1 MEAVVIVGG
10 MLACMAAV
18 VALVV
23 VAAVLGRRRERDRR
37 DALHRWAATHG
48 WTLVPN
54 PAVDWSARLP
64 GRNRRGVTLAL
75 TGALW
80 GRRASV
86 ADYSYTET
94 TSTTTSD
101 GQGGTTHGTQSTTH
115 HYTVLVVHLDRPS
128 PYLGIQPRGTLSR
141 WGRALF
147 GTGTALGHE
156 QFDKQFQVV
165 GEPGASPYP
174 LSPHLLAAHVAGAVP
189 AWTLQGTD
197 LLAAVP
203 GRLRDPDTIPQQIGP
218 LYRVAD
224 LLTGRV
230 PAGAPPLPGAV
241 PAAGPAPFPGA
252 APVPGLPSSA
262 GPLPGPAA
270 GPATGSGP
278 AGGSVPGPDPVPRIP
293 PGEWRP
299 S

>member
-1 MEAVVIVGG
+1 MDGVVILGG
-10 MLACMAAV
+10 ALTCMAAV

-23 VAAVLGRRRERDRR
+23 VAVVAGRRRERDRR
-37 DALHRWAATHG
+37 EVLHRWAAAHG
-48 WTLVPN
+48 WTVVPD
-54 PAVDWSARLP
+54 PAVDWSTRLP

-75 TGALW
+75 TGPLW

-86 ADYSYTET
+86 ADYSHTET

-115 HYTVLVVHLDRPS
+115 HYTVLVVHVDRPS
-128 PYLGIQPRGTLSR
+128 PYVGVQPRGTLSK

-156 QFDKQFQVV
+156 QFDKHFQVV

-174 LSPHLLAAHVAGAVP
+174 LNAALLAAHVAGTVP
-189 AWTLQGTD
+189 VWTLQGTD
-197 LLAAVP
+197 LLAMTT
-203 GRLRDPDTIPQQIGP
+203 GRLRDPATIPQLLGP

-230 PAGAPPLPGAV
+230 PAAGPVGLPGGPPGFG
-241 PAAGPAPFPGA
+241 PAGPPTTPPGSGSPGNPSAGPA
-252 APVPGLPSSA
+252 GLPSI
-262 GPLPGPAA
+262 PPAA
-270 GPATGSGP
+270 
-278 AGGSVPGPDPVPRIP
+278 DPL
-293 PGEWRP
+293 
-299 S
+299 

>member
-1 MEAVVIVGG
+1 MDAVVILGG
-10 MLACMAAV
+10 SLTCMAAV

-23 VAAVLGRRRERDRR
+23 VSVVAGRRRERERR
-37 DALHRWAATHG
+37 EALHRWVAAHG
-48 WTLVPN
+48 WTIVPN
-54 PAVDWSARLP
+54 PAVDWSERLP

-86 ADYSYTET
+86 ADYSHTVT

-128 PYLGIQPRGTLSR
+128 PYLGIQPRGTLSK

-156 QFDKQFQVV
+156 QFDKHFQVV

-174 LSPHLLAAHVAGAVP
+174 LSAALLAAHVAGAVP
-189 AWTLQGTD
+189 VWTLQGTD
-197 LLAAVP
+197 LLAMTT
-203 GRLRDPDTIPQQIGP
+203 GRLRDPETIPQLLGP

-224 LLTGRV
+224 LLAGRV
-230 PAGAPPLPGAV
+230 A
-241 PAAGPAPFPGA
+241 AAGPA
-252 APVPGLPSSA
+252 GLPGNPPAADPLWSPGTPPTA
-262 GPLPGPAA
+262 GTTWPPGNPPAA
-270 GPATGSGP
+270 GTMWHPGNPPGSGP
-278 AGGSVPGPDPVPRIP
+278 AGLPGNPPAADPL
-293 PGEWRP
+293 
-299 S
+299 